1 MSEDIEIINQ
11 NTRIEKIKNFFLDN
25 YKKLIGSLVLIL
37 LVVFL
42 YFGYQ
47 EYKKKIKLEIA
58 ETYNQITL
66 KKITIENTN
75 DIEQLIKIIKEKDP
89 IYSALSLYFIIEN
102 NLVNDQGEINNFFD
116 LVIKSQEEKEIKNLI
131 IYKKAMFNAD
141 KISENELL
149 EILNPILK
157 SESVWKS
164 HALLLMADYFENKN
178 NLIKSKDFLEEI
190 INSETVNNDIKIEQ
204 REDLKGI
211 LVIKKI
217 FYILLYFISC

>member
-11 NTRIEKIKNFFLDN
+11 NTRIEKIKNFFTNN
-25 YKKLIGSLVLIL
+25 YKKLIGLLVSIL
-37 LVVFL
+37 LLLFS

-47 EYKKKIKLEIA
+47 EYKKRAKLGIA

-66 KKITIENTN
+66 KDITIENTN
-75 DIEQLIKIIKEKDP
+75 DIKQLVKIIKEKDP

-102 NLVNDQGEINNFFD
+102 NLVNDQKKINNFFD

-131 IYKKAMFNAD
+131 IYKKAMYNAD
-141 KISENELL
+141 IISENELL
-149 EILNPILK
+149 DILNPILK

-164 HALLLMADYFENKN
+164 HALLLMADFFEHSN

-190 INSETVNNDIKIEQ
+190 VNSELANNEIRIEAE
-204 REDLKGI
+204 RRLKRKFGE
-211 LVIKKI
+211 
-217 FYILLYFISC
+217 

>member
-11 NTRIEKIKNFFLDN
+11 NTRIEKIKNFFSNN
-25 YKKLIGSLVLIL
+25 YKKLISSLIFIL
-37 LVVFL
+37 LVLFS

-47 EYKKKIKLEIA
+47 EYKKNTKLKITEI
-58 ETYNQITL
+58 YNQITL
-66 KKITIENTN
+66 KEITIENTN
-75 DIEQLIKIIKEKDP
+75 DIEQLVKIIKEKDP

-102 NLVNDQGEINNFFD
+102 NLVNDQKKINNFFD

-131 IYKKAMFNAD
+131 IYKKAMYNAD
-141 KISENELL
+141 IISENELL

-164 HALLLMADYFENKN
+164 HALLLVADYFEHNN

-190 INSETVNNDIKIEQ
+190 ANSQLANNEIRIEAE
-204 REDLKGI
+204 RRLKRKFGD
-211 LVIKKI
+211 
-217 FYILLYFISC
+217 

>member
-11 NTRIEKIKNFFLDN
+11 NTRIEKIKNFFTNN
-25 YKKLIGSLVLIL
+25 YKKLIGLLVSIL
-37 LVVFL
+37 LLLFS

-47 EYKKKIKLEIA
+47 EYKKRAKLGIA

-66 KKITIENTN
+66 KDITIENTN
-75 DIEQLIKIIKEKDP
+75 DIKQLVKIIKEKDP

-102 NLVNDQGEINNFFD
+102 NLMNDQKKINNFFD

-141 KISENELL
+141 KISENEILD
-149 EILNPILK
+149 ILNPILK

-164 HALLLMADYFENKN
+164 HALLLMADYFEHSN
-178 NLIKSKDFLEEI
+178 NFIKSKNFLEEI
-190 INSETVNNDIKIEQ
+190 VNSELVNNEIRIEAE
-204 REDLKGI
+204 RRLKG
-211 LVIKKI
+211 K
-217 FYILLYFISC
+217 FSD

>member
-11 NTRIEKIKNFFLDN
+11 NTRIEKIKNFFLEN
-25 YKKLIGSLVLIL
+25 YKKLIGLLVLIL

-66 KKITIENTN
+66 KKITIEDTN

-102 NLVNDQGEINNFFD
+102 NLVNDQREINDFFD

-131 IYKKAMFNAD
+131 IYKKAIFNAD
-141 KISENELL
+141 KISENEILG
-149 EILNPILK
+149 ILNPILK
-157 SESVWKS
+157 SESAWKS
-164 HALLLMADYFENKN
+164 HALLLMADYFEHNN

-190 INSETVNNDIKIEQ
+190 VNSELVNNEIRIEAE
-204 REDLKGI
+204 RRLKRKSGD
-211 LVIKKI
+211 
-217 FYILLYFISC
+217 